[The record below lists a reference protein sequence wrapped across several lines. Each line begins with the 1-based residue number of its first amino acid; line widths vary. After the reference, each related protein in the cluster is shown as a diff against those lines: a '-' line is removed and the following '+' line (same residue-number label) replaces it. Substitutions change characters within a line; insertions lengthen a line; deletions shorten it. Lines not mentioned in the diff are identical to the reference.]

1 MHASHKHRVMPAA
14 PATRRA
20 TKRTLT
26 VTTAVFL
33 IAPLAAACSSRGS
46 GGSSTTAN
54 EASQPNIVVSY
65 WQQPT
70 PLPETILATQKSL
83 QAKIPATLDFRSI
96 NSGPAALAALSS
108 GAISIVGGVGNP
120 PIAAAIAKHTNMKIV
135 WAQYYDFA
143 GLAVRNSLKT
153 PQEMAGHTFATQI
166 GSSEDF
172 SFHGWLQNNGLD
184 GKVKLVDMN
193 ADAMLAAYKT
203 GAIDG
208 GWVSEPYPH
217 LMASADGHIVT
228 TSADMVQT
236 GYPGV
241 NGIAV
246 NGTLIKQH
254 PDVVQAYVCAISEAA
269 TMIKGPSAT
278 QVLNAAGE
286 YAGGKRDSPEV
297 VQLGAQWLYWPLA
310 DQIGPKG
317 LGSKGDPGSGLF
329 ASVLAKTGQF
339 LEQSGKIPAAP
350 SAPDIAAAID
360 PTFAN
365 NVVSGG
371 CK

>member
-1 MHASHKHRVMPAA
+1 MHPSMKHRIVA
-14 PATRRA
+14 PRPSTWLPTRRA
-20 TKRTLT
+20 LT
-26 VTTAVFL
+26 VIAVL
-33 IAPLAAACSSRGS
+33 LVAPLAAAC
-46 GGSSTTAN
+46 GSSSTSATN
-54 EASQPNIVVSY
+54 ASNPKIVVSY

-83 QAKIPATLDFRSI
+83 QAKVPATVDFLSI
-96 NSGPAALAALSS
+96 DSGPAALAALSS
-108 GAISIVGGVGNP
+108 GALSIVGGVGNP
-120 PIAAAIAKHTNMKIV
+120 PVVAAIAKHTNMKIV

-143 GLAVRNSLKT
+143 GLTVRNSLKT
-153 PQEMAGHTFATQI
+153 PQQMAGHTFGTQI

-172 SFHGWLQNNGLD
+172 SFRGWLQSNGLE
-184 GKVKLVDMN
+184 GKVTLVDMQPN
-193 ADAMLAAYKT
+193 AMLAAYKT

-236 GYPGV
+236 GSPGV

-254 PDVVQAYVCAISEAA
+254 PDVVQAYVCAISQAA
-269 TMIKGPSAT
+269 AMIKGPDAT
-278 QVLNAAGE
+278 QVLNTAGE
-286 YAGGKRDSPEV
+286 YAGGKPNTPEV
-297 VQLGAQWLYWPLA
+297 VQLGAQWPYWPLG
-310 DQIGPKG
+310 DEIGPKG
-317 LGSKGDPGSGLF
+317 LGSTSDPGSGLY
-329 ASVLAKTGQF
+329 ASVLIKTGKF

-350 SAPDIAAAID
+350 SAQDIAAVID
-360 PTFAN
+360 PTFADKAVN
-365 NVVSGG
+365 GG